1 MARRSVGS
9 HGAGGGPV
17 AVVRWR
23 HEQAAGFHRQAQR
36 GWQHV
41 ADAVHHAVGGLRQ
54 LGVGGVVGHPARA
67 EDQGFELVLA
77 EHQRRQREAGAQQ
90 VADARVAVDARA
102 LFAQRGYIAVQG
114 AQADAQF
121 GRERGAGHG
130 LAVRAQ
136 AFEQLQQAG
145 GTAGHGGAQIRRSGR
160 RRGRPAGWRGHGRR

>member
-90 VADARVAVDARA
+90 VSDAGVAFDARA
-102 LFAQRGYIAVQG
+102 LFAQRGDVAVQR
-114 AQADAQF
+114 AQAHAQL
-121 GRERGAGHG
+121 GGQRGAGDG
-130 LAVRAQ
+130 PAVGAQ

-145 GTAGHGGAQIRRSGR
+145 GAGHAGR
-160 RRGRPAGWRGHGRR
+160 